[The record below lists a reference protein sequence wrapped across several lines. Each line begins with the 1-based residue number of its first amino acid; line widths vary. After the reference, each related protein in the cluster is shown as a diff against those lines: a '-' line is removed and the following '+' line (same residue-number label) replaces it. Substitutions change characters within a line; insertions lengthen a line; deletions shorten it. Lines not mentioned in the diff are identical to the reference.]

1 MVVQTPS
8 PAAYKISG
16 RGASQIA
23 ASIEA
28 GIARGHLAPGQPLP
42 PIRDL
47 AAELSV
53 NPNTVSAAYRLLR
66 DRGAVETAGRRGTRV
81 RAQPATAPRNLSF
94 PIPPGAKDLVT
105 GDPDRRLLPELVFG
119 DQVPQRLYKGEALL
133 PELLDTARARL
144 GADGVPV
151 GDLLLTFGAGDA
163 IDRALSAHLRA
174 GDMVAVEDPGW
185 GAVYRLLPAMNL
197 HAVPVPIDAEGMTPE
212 GLASALKRGVRA
224 VIITS
229 RAQNPTSAAVSAARA
244 DALRAEL
251 AGYRDVLVIED
262 DHGADITR
270 HHALHSVA
278 DATEYWA
285 HIRSLSKAYGP
296 DLRCA
301 VVVADGTTG
310 GRMAGRLRL
319 GAGWVSQLIQA
330 QVQRLWTES
339 AVEAWSSR
347 RRGVY
352 SERRD
357 ALVGAL
363 AARGIPASGATGI
376 NVWIPVPEEAVVVS
390 GLLAAGWAVAPGAW
404 FRVDSAPG
412 VRVTVAHLDLADVEP
427 LADALASVLYASGLW
442 RSVGLGVGNSH
453 HLFARGERAARPEP
467 FSCPRPRLT
476 VAGWVNGGRSR
487 SRTASSP
494 RLLGRTR
501 MVVT

>member
-8 PAAYKISG
+8 RAAYKISG

-28 GIARGHLAPGQPLP
+28 GIAGGGLPPGQPLP

-47 AAELSV
+47 AADLGV

-105 GDPDRRLLPELVFG
+105 GDPDQRLLPELVFPEG
-119 DQVPQRLYKGEALL
+119 ASQRLYPREAIL

-144 GADGVPV
+144 GAEAVPV
-151 GDLLLTFGAGDA
+151 DDLLLTFGAGDA
-163 IDRALSAHLRA
+163 IDRALSAHLRT
-174 GDMVAVEDPGW
+174 GDTVAVEDPGW

-197 HAVPVPIDAEGMTPE
+197 TAVPVPIDAEGMTVP
-212 GLASALKRGVRA
+212 GLAAALKRGVRA

-229 RAQNPTSAAVSAARA
+229 RSQNPTGAAVSAARA
-244 DALRAEL
+244 EALRALL
-251 AGYRDVLVIED
+251 AEHREVLLIED
-262 DHGADITR
+262 DHGADITP
-270 HHALHSVA
+270 HHRLSTLAG
-278 DATEYWA
+278 ATEHWA

-301 VVVADGTTG
+301 VVAADSTTG

-330 QVQRLWTES
+330 QVQRLWTDEG
-339 AVEAWSSR
+339 VEAQIAEAARS
-347 RRGVY
+347 Y
-352 SERRD
+352 TERRES
-357 ALVGAL
+357 LVAAL
-363 AARGIPASGATGI
+363 AARGIAATGVTGI
-376 NVWIPVPEEAVVVS
+376 NVWVPVPEEAVVVS

-404 FRVDSAPG
+404 FRADSPPG
-412 VRVTVAHLDLADVEP
+412 IRITIARLDPSDVEP
-427 LADALASVLYASGLW
+427 LADALAAVLSASGSDG
-442 RSVGLGVGNSH
+442 SV
-453 HLFARGERAARPEP
+453 
-467 FSCPRPRLT
+467 
-476 VAGWVNGGRSR
+476 
-487 SRTASSP
+487 
-494 RLLGRTR
+494 
-501 MVVT
+501 